1 MIIIPGNPYK
11 YWVFGA
17 SFCLEVHERYMEA
30 CAFSA
35 LSLERVEVTGGL
47 YTFVLKIP
55 PCRFVI
61 FLNASIYMF
70 IGIGHKRVFQMLND
84 KTPVQ

>member
-47 YTFVLKIP
+47 YTFVLKNTALSFCDIFE
-55 PCRFVI
+55 RFHIHV
-61 FLNASIYMF
+61 YWYW
-70 IGIGHKRVFQMLND
+70 
-84 KTPVQ
+84 T